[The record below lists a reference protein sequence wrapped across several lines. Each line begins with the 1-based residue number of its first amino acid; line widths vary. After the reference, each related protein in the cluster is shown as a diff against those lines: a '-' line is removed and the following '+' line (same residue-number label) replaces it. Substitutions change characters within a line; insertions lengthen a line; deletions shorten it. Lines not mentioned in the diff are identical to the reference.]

1 MFKKR
6 KEVEE
11 LVYKVMDILDPTQQ
25 NSQFYKAKFAKMND
39 KQFIKFFSQDFPL
52 KFQIRLFEI
61 EPTMKQI
68 SDALDYIHIP
78 MIEQMNLPFEYRSK
92 DGTPVKSDDALIL
105 YVPIRKV
112 KQFLS
117 KKNSMSTN
125 ISNRDMKSGLLQ
137 TVDKNGN
144 TSDRE
149 MESLAVMGLDASM
162 KELAT
167 YRADSMN
174 AKDEF
179 YSMINTTGMV
189 RQSDVDVETSDSLA
203 RNELNV
209 YLDAGWRVVN
219 FTSAPLSS
227 VIEANVINYA
237 LIEKDD

>member
-11 LVYKVMDILDPTQQ
+11 MVYKVMDLLDPTQQ

-39 KQFIKFFSQDFPL
+39 KQFMNFFSQDFPL
-52 KFQIRLFEI
+52 KFQTRLFEI
-61 EPTMKQI
+61 EPSMKQI

-209 YLDAGWRVVN
+209 YLLGAALNSNLINEGNYLRHTL
-219 FTSAPLSS
+219 TSRGRKTERES
-227 VIEANVINYA
+227 
-237 LIEKDD
+237 

>member
-11 LVYKVMDILDPTQQ
+11 MVYKVMDLLDPTKQ

-39 KQFIKFFSQDFPL
+39 KQFMNFFSQDFPL
-52 KFQIRLFEI
+52 KFQTRLFEI
-61 EPTMKQI
+61 EPSMKQI
-68 SDALDYIHIP
+68 SDTLDYIHVP
-78 MIEQMNLPFEYRSK
+78 MIEQMNLPFEYRAK

-209 YLDAGWRVVN
+209 YLLGAG
-219 FTSAPLSS
+219 LSS
-227 VIEANVINYA
+227 NLINEGNY
-237 LIEKDD
+237 LRHTLTSRGRKTERES

>member
-11 LVYKVMDILDPTQQ
+11 MVYKVMDLLDPTKQ

-39 KQFIKFFSQDFPL
+39 KQFMNFFSQDFPL
-52 KFQIRLFEI
+52 KFQTRLFEI
-61 EPTMKQI
+61 EPSMKQI
-68 SDALDYIHIP
+68 SDTLDYIHVP
-78 MIEQMNLPFEYRSK
+78 MIEQMNLPFEYRAK

-209 YLDAGWRVVN
+209 YLLGAGLNSNLINEGNYLRHTL
-219 FTSAPLSS
+219 TSRGRKTDRKS
-227 VIEANVINYA
+227 
-237 LIEKDD
+237 

>member
-209 YLDAGWRVVN
+209 YLLGAALNSNLINEGNYLRHTL
-219 FTSAPLSS
+219 TSRGRKTERES
-227 VIEANVINYA
+227 
-237 LIEKDD
+237 

>member
-11 LVYKVMDILDPTQQ
+11 MVYKVMDLLDPTKQ

-39 KQFIKFFSQDFPL
+39 KQFMNFFSQDFPL
-52 KFQIRLFEI
+52 KFQTRLFEI
-61 EPTMKQI
+61 EPSMKQI
-68 SDALDYIHIP
+68 SDTLDYIHVP
-78 MIEQMNLPFEYRSK
+78 MIEQMNLPFEYRAK

-203 RNELNV
+203 RNEQNV
-209 YLDAGWRVVN
+209 YLLGAGLNSNLIKEGNYLRHTL
-219 FTSAPLSS
+219 TSRGRKTERES
-227 VIEANVINYA
+227 
-237 LIEKDD
+237 

>member
-189 RQSDVDVETSDSLA
+189 RQSDIDVETSDSLA

-209 YLDAGWRVVN
+209 YLLGAALNSNLINEGNYLRHTL
-219 FTSAPLSS
+219 TSRGRKTERES
-227 VIEANVINYA
+227 
-237 LIEKDD
+237 

>member
-11 LVYKVMDILDPTQQ
+11 LVYKVMDILDPTKQ

-209 YLDAGWRVVN
+209 YLLGAALNSNLINEGNYLRHTL
-219 FTSAPLSS
+219 TSRGRKTERES
-227 VIEANVINYA
+227 
-237 LIEKDD
+237 

>member
-11 LVYKVMDILDPTQQ
+11 MVYKVMDILDPTQQ

-209 YLDAGWRVVN
+209 YLLGAGLNSNLINEGNYLRHTL
-219 FTSAPLSS
+219 TSRGRKTERES
-227 VIEANVINYA
+227 
-237 LIEKDD
+237 

>member
-209 YLDAGWRVVN
+209 YLLGAALNSNLINEGNYLRHTL
-219 FTSAPLSS
+219 TSKGRKTERES
-227 VIEANVINYA
+227 
-237 LIEKDD
+237 

>member
-39 KQFIKFFSQDFPL
+39 KQFMNFFSQDFPL
-52 KFQIRLFEI
+52 KFQTRLFEI
-61 EPTMKQI
+61 EPSMKQI
-68 SDALDYIHIP
+68 SDALDYIHVP

-209 YLDAGWRVVN
+209 YLLGAALNSNLINEGNYLRHTL
-219 FTSAPLSS
+219 TSRGRKTERES
-227 VIEANVINYA
+227 
-237 LIEKDD
+237 

>member
-1 MFKKR
+1 
-6 KEVEE
+6 
-11 LVYKVMDILDPTQQ
+11 MDILDPTKQ

-52 KFQIRLFEI
+52 KFQTRLFEI
-61 EPTMKQI
+61 EPSMKQI
-68 SDALDYIHIP
+68 SDTLDYIHVP
-78 MIEQMNLPFEYRSK
+78 MIEQMNLPFEYRAK

-209 YLDAGWRVVN
+209 YLLGAALNSNLINEGNYLRHTL
-219 FTSAPLSS
+219 TSKGRKTERES
-227 VIEANVINYA
+227 
-237 LIEKDD
+237 

>member
-11 LVYKVMDILDPTQQ
+11 LVYKVMDLLHPTQQ

-39 KQFIKFFSQDFPL
+39 KQFMNFFSQDFPL
-52 KFQIRLFEI
+52 KFQTRLFEI
-61 EPTMKQI
+61 EPSMKQI
-68 SDALDYIHIP
+68 SDTLDYIHVP
-78 MIEQMNLPFEYRSK
+78 MIEQMNLPFEYRAK

-209 YLDAGWRVVN
+209 YLLGAGLNSNLINEGNYLRHTL
-219 FTSAPLSS
+219 TSRGRKTERES
-227 VIEANVINYA
+227 
-237 LIEKDD
+237 

>member
-11 LVYKVMDILDPTQQ
+11 MVYKVMDLLDPTKQ

-39 KQFIKFFSQDFPL
+39 KQFMNFFSQDFPL
-52 KFQIRLFEI
+52 KFQTRLFEI
-61 EPTMKQI
+61 EPSMKQI
-68 SDALDYIHIP
+68 SDTLDYIHVP
-78 MIEQMNLPFEYRSK
+78 MIEQMNLPFEYRAK

-209 YLDAGWRVVN
+209 YLLGAALNSNLINEGNYLRHTL
-219 FTSAPLSS
+219 TSRGRKTERES
-227 VIEANVINYA
+227 
-237 LIEKDD
+237 

>member
-11 LVYKVMDILDPTQQ
+11 MVYKVMDLLDPTKQ

-39 KQFIKFFSQDFPL
+39 KQFMNFFSQDFPL
-52 KFQIRLFEI
+52 KFQTRLFEI
-61 EPTMKQI
+61 EPSMKQI
-68 SDALDYIHIP
+68 SDTLDYIHVP
-78 MIEQMNLPFEYRSK
+78 MIEQMNLPFEYRAK

-179 YSMINTTGMV
+179 YSMINTTGIV

-209 YLDAGWRVVN
+209 YLLGAGLNSNLINEGNYLRHTL
-219 FTSAPLSS
+219 TSRGRKTERES
-227 VIEANVINYA
+227 
-237 LIEKDD
+237 

>member
-78 MIEQMNLPFEYRSK
+78 MIEQMNLPFEYRAK

-209 YLDAGWRVVN
+209 YLLGAALNSNLINEGNYLRHTL
-219 FTSAPLSS
+219 TSRGRKTERES
-227 VIEANVINYA
+227 
-237 LIEKDD
+237 

>member
-11 LVYKVMDILDPTQQ
+11 MVYKVMDLLDPTKQ

-39 KQFIKFFSQDFPL
+39 KQFMNFFSQDFPL
-52 KFQIRLFEI
+52 KFQTRLFEI
-61 EPTMKQI
+61 EPSMKQI
-68 SDALDYIHIP
+68 SDTLDYIHVP
-78 MIEQMNLPFEYRSK
+78 MIEQMNLPFEYRAK

-189 RQSDVDVETSDSLA
+189 RQSDIDVETSDSLA

-209 YLDAGWRVVN
+209 YLLGAGLNSNLINEGNYLRHTL
-219 FTSAPLSS
+219 TSKGRKTERES
-227 VIEANVINYA
+227 
-237 LIEKDD
+237 

>member
-11 LVYKVMDILDPTQQ
+11 MVYKVMDILDPTQQ

-39 KQFIKFFSQDFPL
+39 KQFMNFFSQDFLL
-52 KFQIRLFEI
+52 KFQTRLFEI
-61 EPTMKQI
+61 EPSMKQI
-68 SDALDYIHIP
+68 SDALDYIHVP

-209 YLDAGWRVVN
+209 YLLGAALNSNLINEGNYLRHTL
-219 FTSAPLSS
+219 TSRGRKTERES
-227 VIEANVINYA
+227 
-237 LIEKDD
+237 

>member
-209 YLDAGWRVVN
+209 YLLGAALNSNLINEGNYLRHTL
-219 FTSAPLSS
+219 TSRGRKT
-227 VIEANVINYA
+227 ER
-237 LIEKDD
+237 E

>member
-92 DGTPVKSDDALIL
+92 DSTPVKSDDALIL

-189 RQSDVDVETSDSLA
+189 RQTDVDVETSDSLA

-209 YLDAGWRVVN
+209 YLLGAGLNSNLINEGNYLRHTL
-219 FTSAPLSS
+219 TSRGRKTERES
-227 VIEANVINYA
+227 
-237 LIEKDD
+237 

>member
-11 LVYKVMDILDPTQQ
+11 QVYKVMDILDPTKQ

-78 MIEQMNLPFEYRSK
+78 MIEQMNLPFEYRDK
-92 DGTPVKSDDALIL
+92 NGTPVKSDDALIL
-105 YVPIRKV
+105 YAPIRKV
-112 KQFLS
+112 KQFLA

-189 RQSDVDVETSDSLA
+189 RQSDIDVETSDSLA

-209 YLDAGWRVVN
+209 YLLGAGLNSNLINEGNYLRHTL
-219 FTSAPLSS
+219 TSKGRKTERES
-227 VIEANVINYA
+227 
-237 LIEKDD
+237 

>member
-11 LVYKVMDILDPTQQ
+11 MVYKVMDLLDPTKQ

-39 KQFIKFFSQDFPL
+39 KQFMNFFSQDFPL
-52 KFQIRLFEI
+52 KFQTRLFEI
-61 EPTMKQI
+61 EPSMKQI
-68 SDALDYIHIP
+68 SDTLDYIHVP
-78 MIEQMNLPFEYRSK
+78 MIEQMNLPFEYRAK

-203 RNELNV
+203 RTELNV
-209 YLDAGWRVVN
+209 YLLGAALNSNLINEGNYLRHTL
-219 FTSAPLSS
+219 TSRGRKTERES
-227 VIEANVINYA
+227 
-237 LIEKDD
+237 

>member
-11 LVYKVMDILDPTQQ
+11 IVYKVMDLLDPTKQ

-39 KQFIKFFSQDFPL
+39 KQFMNFFSQDFPL
-52 KFQIRLFEI
+52 KFQTRLFEI
-61 EPTMKQI
+61 EPSMKQI
-68 SDALDYIHIP
+68 SDTLDYIHVP
-78 MIEQMNLPFEYRSK
+78 MIEQMNLPFEYRAK

-209 YLDAGWRVVN
+209 YLLGAALNSNLINEGNYLRHTL
-219 FTSAPLSS
+219 TSRGRKTERES
-227 VIEANVINYA
+227 
-237 LIEKDD
+237 

>member
-11 LVYKVMDILDPTQQ
+11 LVYKVMDILDPTKQ

-78 MIEQMNLPFEYRSK
+78 MIEQMNLPFEYRDK
-92 DGTPVKSDDALIL
+92 NGTPVKSDDALIL

-189 RQSDVDVETSDSLA
+189 RQSDIDVETSDSLA

-209 YLDAGWRVVN
+209 YLLGAGLNSNLINEGNYLRHTL
-219 FTSAPLSS
+219 TSRGRKTERES
-227 VIEANVINYA
+227 
-237 LIEKDD
+237 

>member
-11 LVYKVMDILDPTQQ
+11 MVYKVMDILDPTQQ

-39 KQFIKFFSQDFPL
+39 KQFMNFFSQDFPL
-52 KFQIRLFEI
+52 KFQTRLFEI
-61 EPTMKQI
+61 EPSMKQI
-68 SDALDYIHIP
+68 SDALDYIHVP

-209 YLDAGWRVVN
+209 YLLGAALNSNLINEGNYLRHTL
-219 FTSAPLSS
+219 TSRGRKTERES
-227 VIEANVINYA
+227 
-237 LIEKDD
+237 

>member
-11 LVYKVMDILDPTQQ
+11 MVYKVMDLLDPTKQ

-39 KQFIKFFSQDFPL
+39 KQFMNFFSQDFPL
-52 KFQIRLFEI
+52 KFQTRLFEI
-61 EPTMKQI
+61 EPSMKQI
-68 SDALDYIHIP
+68 SDTLDYIHVP
-78 MIEQMNLPFEYRSK
+78 MIEQMNLPFEYRAK

-209 YLDAGWRVVN
+209 YLLGAGLNSNLIHEGNYLRHTL
-219 FTSAPLSS
+219 TSRGRKTERES
-227 VIEANVINYA
+227 
-237 LIEKDD
+237 

>member
-11 LVYKVMDILDPTQQ
+11 MVYKVMDLLDPTKQ

-39 KQFIKFFSQDFPL
+39 KQFMNFFSQDFPL
-52 KFQIRLFEI
+52 KFQTRLFEI
-61 EPTMKQI
+61 EPSMKQI
-68 SDALDYIHIP
+68 SDTLDYIHVP
-78 MIEQMNLPFEYRSK
+78 MIEQMNLPFEYRAK

-209 YLDAGWRVVN
+209 YLLGAGLN
-219 FTSAPLSS
+219 SNL
-227 VIEANVINYA
+227 INEGNY
-237 LIEKDD
+237 LRHTLTNKGRKTERES

>member
-11 LVYKVMDILDPTQQ
+11 LVYKVMDLLDPTQQ

-39 KQFIKFFSQDFPL
+39 KQFMKFFSQDFPL

-209 YLDAGWRVVN
+209 YLLGAALNSNLINEGNYLRHTL
-219 FTSAPLSS
+219 TSRGRKTERES
-227 VIEANVINYA
+227 
-237 LIEKDD
+237 

>member
-11 LVYKVMDILDPTQQ
+11 MVYKVMDLLDPTKQ

-39 KQFIKFFSQDFPL
+39 KQFMNFFSQDFPL
-52 KFQIRLFEI
+52 KFQTRLFEI
-61 EPTMKQI
+61 EPSMKQI
-68 SDALDYIHIP
+68 SDTLDYIHVP
-78 MIEQMNLPFEYRSK
+78 MIEQMNLPFEYRAK

-167 YRADSMN
+167 YRAESMN

-209 YLDAGWRVVN
+209 YLLGAGLNSNLINEGNYLRHTL
-219 FTSAPLSS
+219 TSRGRKTERES
-227 VIEANVINYA
+227 
-237 LIEKDD
+237 

>member
-11 LVYKVMDILDPTQQ
+11 MVYKVMDILDPTQQ

-92 DGTPVKSDDALIL
+92 DGTPVKSDDALVL

-209 YLDAGWRVVN
+209 YLLGAALNSNLINEGNYLRHTL
-219 FTSAPLSS
+219 TSRGRKTERES
-227 VIEANVINYA
+227 
-237 LIEKDD
+237 

>member
-11 LVYKVMDILDPTQQ
+11 QVYKVMDILDPTKQ

-78 MIEQMNLPFEYRSK
+78 MIEQMNLPFEYRDK
-92 DGTPVKSDDALIL
+92 NGTPVKSDDALIL

-189 RQSDVDVETSDSLA
+189 RQSDIDVETSDSLA

-209 YLDAGWRVVN
+209 YLLGAGLNSNLINEGNYLRHTL
-219 FTSAPLSS
+219 TSKGRKTERES
-227 VIEANVINYA
+227 
-237 LIEKDD
+237 

>member
-11 LVYKVMDILDPTQQ
+11 MVYKVMDLLDPTQQ

-39 KQFIKFFSQDFPL
+39 KQFMNFFSQDFPL
-52 KFQIRLFEI
+52 KFQTRLFEI
-61 EPTMKQI
+61 EPSMKQI
-68 SDALDYIHIP
+68 SDALDYIHVP

-92 DGTPVKSDDALIL
+92 DGTPVKSDDALVL

-209 YLDAGWRVVN
+209 YLLGAALNSNLINEGNYLRHTL
-219 FTSAPLSS
+219 TSRGRKTERES
-227 VIEANVINYA
+227 
-237 LIEKDD
+237 

>member
-209 YLDAGWRVVN
+209 YLLGAGLNSNLINEGNYLRHTL
-219 FTSAPLSS
+219 TSRGRKTERES
-227 VIEANVINYA
+227 
-237 LIEKDD
+237 

>member
-39 KQFIKFFSQDFPL
+39 KQFMNFFSQDFPL
-52 KFQIRLFEI
+52 KFQTRLFEI
-61 EPTMKQI
+61 EPNMKQI
-68 SDALDYIHIP
+68 SDALDYIHVP

-162 KELAT
+162 KELAS

-209 YLDAGWRVVN
+209 YLLGAALNSNLINEGNYLRHTL
-219 FTSAPLSS
+219 TSRGRKTERES
-227 VIEANVINYA
+227 
-237 LIEKDD
+237 

>member
-11 LVYKVMDILDPTQQ
+11 MVYKVMDLLDPTKQ

-39 KQFIKFFSQDFPL
+39 KQFMDFFSQDFPL
-52 KFQIRLFEI
+52 KFQTRLFEI
-61 EPTMKQI
+61 EPSMKQI
-68 SDALDYIHIP
+68 SDTLDYIHVP
-78 MIEQMNLPFEYRSK
+78 MIEQMNLPFEYRAK

-209 YLDAGWRVVN
+209 YLLGAGLNSNLINEGNYLRHTL
-219 FTSAPLSS
+219 TSRGRKTERES
-227 VIEANVINYA
+227 
-237 LIEKDD
+237 

>member
-11 LVYKVMDILDPTQQ
+11 MVYKVMDLLDPTKQ

-39 KQFIKFFSQDFPL
+39 KQFMNFFSQDFPL
-52 KFQIRLFEI
+52 KFQTRLFEI
-61 EPTMKQI
+61 EPSMKQI
-68 SDALDYIHIP
+68 SDTLDYIHVP
-78 MIEQMNLPFEYRSK
+78 MIEQMNLPFEYRAK

-209 YLDAGWRVVN
+209 YLLGAGLNSNLINEGNYLRHTL
-219 FTSAPLSS
+219 TSRERKTERES
-227 VIEANVINYA
+227 
-237 LIEKDD
+237 

>member
-11 LVYKVMDILDPTQQ
+11 QVYKVMDILDPTKQ

-39 KQFIKFFSQDFPL
+39 KQVIKFFSQDFPL

-78 MIEQMNLPFEYRSK
+78 MIEQMNLPFEYRDK
-92 DGTPVKSDDALIL
+92 NGTPVKSDDALIL

-149 MESLAVMGLDASM
+149 IESLAVMGLDASM

-189 RQSDVDVETSDSLA
+189 RQSDIDVETSDSLA

-209 YLDAGWRVVN
+209 YLLGAALNSNLINEGNYLRHTL
-219 FTSAPLSS
+219 TSKGRKTERES
-227 VIEANVINYA
+227 
-237 LIEKDD
+237 